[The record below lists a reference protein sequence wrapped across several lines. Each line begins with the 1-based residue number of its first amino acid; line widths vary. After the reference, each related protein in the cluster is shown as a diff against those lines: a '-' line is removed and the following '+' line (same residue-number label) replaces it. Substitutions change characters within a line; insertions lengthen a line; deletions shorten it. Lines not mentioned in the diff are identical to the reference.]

1 MVHCFKDDDVDDD
14 GDDDDDDE
22 DEPAGTP
29 PQQPSHIA
37 PSPQV
42 YTLAPTFPP
51 VKGS

>member
-1 MVHCFKDDDVDDD
+1 MHCFKDDDVDDD

-37 PSPQV
+37 LSQQV

-51 VKGS
+51 DKGS